1 MFKAIKRL
9 VGIQKR
15 EADNIPF
22 NAIDVWFESKL
33 KETDLA
39 KELSSVFN
47 DISNSLNVLAVAL
60 KKIAKA
66 KLDNNTENIDSIE
79 DYREDFV
86 LKLQSFAK
94 QVTPE
99 KKDVDSILNYGENLS
114 AALSQVAER
123 SKNHF
128 SIIEKFF
135 PEEAELISSVFDKLE
150 ECQKS
155 LNDLIK
161 REKGVLFVND
171 IKRRIQ
177 DIKKKNKD
185 SLLLKDQLEKEE
197 IKRKEMEEYKLVL
210 ETDIDNLKTSPEY
223 EKYDELISKKLRIEK
238 ELERETENMRI
249 LFSPVLKMLAEYD
262 KRELGA
268 DRALARQYASDPI
281 ISLLNDKQLWLLNLL
296 QAVSSKLP
304 EIEQD
309 EKKRL
314 RLRQSI
320 LALSEDV
327 LKSYLAKH
335 RIIKEAMAQIQRQ
348 ITLDNTT
355 MKVED
360 IKYKLNHV
368 NNQLRI
374 FSENKDK
381 IEDAISDINIEKDLL
396 MLEKKL
402 NLLSPVKVT

>member
-9 VGIQKR
+9 VGIEKR
-15 EADNIPF
+15 EADSIPF
-22 NAIDVWFESKL
+22 NAIDVWFENKL
-33 KETDLA
+33 KETDLS
-39 KELSSVFN
+39 KELSEVFN
-47 DISNSLNVLAVAL
+47 DVSKSLSALAVAV
-60 KKIAKA
+60 KKIATR
-66 KLDNNTENIDSIE
+66 KLSNIENIDSIE
-79 DYREDFV
+79 DYRESFV
-86 LKLQSFAK
+86 LKLQSFSK

-99 KKDVDSILNYGENLS
+99 KKDVDSILNYGETLS
-114 AALSQVAER
+114 AALSQVGEGT
-123 SKNHF
+123 KNHF
-128 SIIEKFF
+128 SIVEKFF
-135 PEEAELISSVFDKLE
+135 PEEAELIVSVFSKLE
-150 ECQKS
+150 NCQKS
-155 LNDLIK
+155 LNELIK

-171 IKRRIQ
+171 IKRRIL

-185 SLLLKDQLEKEE
+185 SMVLKDQLEKEE
-197 IKRKEMEEYKLVL
+197 SKRKETEEYKIVL

-223 EKYDELISKKLRIEK
+223 EKYDQLVSKKLRIEK

-281 ISLLNDKQLWLLNLL
+281 TSLLNDKQLWLLNLL
-296 QAVSSKLP
+296 QAVSGKLP

-314 RLRQSI
+314 KLRQSI

-327 LKSYLAKH
+327 LKNYLAKH
-335 RIIKEAMAQIQRQ
+335 RIIKEAMSQVQRQ

-368 NNQLRI
+368 NNQLKI
-374 FSENKDK
+374 FEENKEK
-381 IEDAISDINIEKDLL
+381 IENTISEINIEKDLL

-402 NLLSPVKVT
+402 NMLSPVKIQ